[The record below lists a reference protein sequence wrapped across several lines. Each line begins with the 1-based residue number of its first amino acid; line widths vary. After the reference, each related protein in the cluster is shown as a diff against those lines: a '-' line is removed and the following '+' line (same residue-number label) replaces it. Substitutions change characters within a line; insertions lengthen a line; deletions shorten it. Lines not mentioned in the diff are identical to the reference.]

1 MNELEVLAAQVGYR
15 VQDCLQIDGVWTVIL
30 DDEDGEITSIRSI
43 ASCAVAPVDVI
54 SPSSS
59 SRMTVQTPSI

>member
-30 DDEDGEITSIRSI
+30 DDEDGEITATGATAQEAIEKMVERLV
-43 ASCAVAPVDVI
+43 CVLNGVGH
-54 SPSSS
+54 
-59 SRMTVQTPSI
+59 

>member
-30 DDEDGEITSIRSI
+30 DDEDGEITATGATAQEAIEKMVERLVS
-43 ASCAVAPVDVI
+43 VLNGVGH
-54 SPSSS
+54 
-59 SRMTVQTPSI
+59 